1 MSRKMLVNRLSQDEL
16 VYEVRVRGIATGTVQ
31 EMRHSLSM
39 AIRLEEKGE
48 SLKYP
53 KYPFTVEEDIAAVT
67 AKLEELEPL
76 IDTFSDSMSSNA
88 FARLQSKMFHVLNRL
103 DNISEEDTQDKPKLL
118 AKALALLDN
127 LHRKAEDYQKTQD
140 VPPFHML
147 LGNSN
152 FGGSLSP
159 HRRSSDITP
168 TQPPT
173 VNVKPILPNKW
184 DCKFSGDKK
193 GMSLCAFLS
202 RVEEL
207 RVARHVSK
215 EVLLDSGIDLFTGR
229 AYQFYTAYR
238 REVSTWDEFV
248 ALLREEYLSS
258 NYDEKLFEEIKKR
271 TQGPDESIGIYLAVM
286 TGYFNRLTCSISEE
300 VKLKIL
306 LRNIAPFYQTQL
318 ALVDVT
324 SINHLRELGRRLEA
338 RKEAVEN
345 FSAPS
350 KKFNAL
356 EPDLA
361 YVQVDDS
368 MIDSCGTSSLSHA
381 VGDSDVSRSDQLC
394 FKCNKPGHRAVGCL
408 MKSAGLHCYRCK
420 KKGFT
425 IRSCPNCSSTGNGRR
440 RT

>member
-67 AKLEELEPL
+67 AKLKELEPL

-168 TQPPT
+168 TQPLT

-184 DCKFSGDKK
+184 DCKFSETKK
-193 GMSLCAFLS
+193 VCPC
-202 RVEEL
+202 
-207 RVARHVSK
+207 
-215 EVLLDSGIDLFTGR
+215 VLF
-229 AYQFYTAYR
+229 
-238 REVSTWDEFV
+238 
-248 ALLREEYLSS
+248 
-258 NYDEKLFEEIKKR
+258 
-271 TQGPDESIGIYLAVM
+271 
-286 TGYFNRLTCSISEE
+286 
-300 VKLKIL
+300 
-306 LRNIAPFYQTQL
+306 
-318 ALVDVT
+318 
-324 SINHLRELGRRLEA
+324 
-338 RKEAVEN
+338 
-345 FSAPS
+345 
-350 KKFNAL
+350 
-356 EPDLA
+356 
-361 YVQVDDS
+361 
-368 MIDSCGTSSLSHA
+368 
-381 VGDSDVSRSDQLC
+381 
-394 FKCNKPGHRAVGCL
+394 
-408 MKSAGLHCYRCK
+408 
-420 KKGFT
+420 
-425 IRSCPNCSSTGNGRR
+425 
-440 RT
+440 